1 MEKKEQMLSDIWDY
15 EIHPILGYKWKQPN
29 INPHPKVKAYE
40 YDSY

>member
-15 EIHPILGYKWKQPN
+15 EIQPILGYKWKQPN

>member
-1 MEKKEQMLSDIWDY
+1 MENKEQMLSDIWDY